1 MHFDNLDNDDWS
13 ALEQIA
19 VKIGVFEEAD
29 KETQELFGDKD
40 DLPEDESEIVWDGS
54 LTQEQK
60 VAKLKVLRAN
70 KDVGRGMGIR
80 LV

>member
-1 MHFDNLDNDDWS
+1 
-13 ALEQIA
+13 LEQIA
-19 VKIGVFEEAD
+19 VKIGVFEEAEE
-29 KETQELFGDKD
+29 KIQELFGDQD

-54 LTQEQK
+54 LTHEQK
-60 VAKLKVLRAN
+60 VAKLKVLRAS